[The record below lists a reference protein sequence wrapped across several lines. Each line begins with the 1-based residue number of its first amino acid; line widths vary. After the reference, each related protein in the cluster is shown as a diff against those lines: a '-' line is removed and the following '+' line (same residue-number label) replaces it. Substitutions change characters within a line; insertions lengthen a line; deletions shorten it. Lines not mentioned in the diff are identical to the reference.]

1 LAHVVL
7 GTAIPMTSPQAADN
21 GRRRRRTPSQV
32 RSRETFEAICAAA
45 ADLIA
50 DEGITALNTNAV
62 AQRAGVS
69 ITSVYAYF
77 PDKWA
82 IVQELFDR
90 FERLRVEYVADAF
103 AQLQTAEDWRAG
115 LVDAWR
121 RLVRFRTE
129 IPGGVALRRS
139 ADATPSLG
147 EIHRAWSDRAARD
160 FAAVIRARRP
170 DVDDDEAYRV
180 AWAATLVAGRL
191 LDDVCVTG
199 EIDEV
204 KLKTATRLM
213 LDWFAPY
220 LDPPG
225 AAGTVPGAAGTA
237 PGDTD

>member
-1 LAHVVL
+1 
-7 GTAIPMTSPQAADN
+7 MTSPQPADN
-21 GRRRRRTPSQV
+21 GQRLRRTPSQD
-32 RSRETFEAICAAA
+32 RSRETFDAICAAA

-90 FERLRVEYVADAF
+90 FERLRAEYVADAF
-103 AQLQTAEDWRAG
+103 ADLQTAADWRVELA
-115 LVDAWR
+115 DAWR
-121 RLVRFRTE
+121 RLARFRME
-129 IPGGVALRRS
+129 VPGGVALRRS
-139 ADATPSLG
+139 ADATPRLG
-147 EIHRAWSDRAARD
+147 ELDRAWSGRAARD

-170 DVDDDEAYRV
+170 DVDDDEAHRV
-180 AWAATLVAGRL
+180 AWAATLVAATL

-199 EIDEV
+199 EVDEV

-225 AAGTVPGAAGTA
+225 AAEAAAGDA
-237 PGDTD
+237 S